1 MYSYNSK
8 IIRSSKPL
16 PIISS
21 TDLLN
26 KINASFP
33 KYINENRLMS
43 VTALYFAD
51 RLTGKS
57 DYISLLFGN
66 QFERDCLNNFYN
78 NSPQLAVMTTHLLNF
93 FNQLLVENTSEGNL
107 KVLEVGAG
115 FRGTTKR
122 LAELLEKS
130 GRPVE
135 YTFTDVSSLLV
146 KEARKKFSGYS

>member
-1 MYSYNSK
+1 M
-8 IIRSSKPL
+8 IRSSKPL
-16 PIISS
+16 STISS

-26 KINASFP
+26 EINASFP
-33 KYINENRLMS
+33 KYANENRLMS
-43 VTALYFAD
+43 VTAPHLAHG
-51 RLTGKS
+51 LTGKS
-57 DYISLLFGN
+57 DHISLLFGN
-66 QFERDCLNNFYN
+66 QFGQDCLDDFYN
-78 NSPQLAVMTTHLLNF
+78 NSPQLTVMTTHLLNF

-107 KVLEVGAG
+107 RVLEVGAG
-115 FRGTTKR
+115 FGGTTKR